1 MPVDLKP
8 FAGPEHLPF
17 TLPPLA
23 AGQPPRTSAEAPGA
37 LLIHGFPGTPAEMR
51 PLGEPLS
58 AAGWHAHGL
67 LLPGFGPQIPDLDH
81 YTNHHWLAAAA
92 DAWQNLSQAAR
103 PTTIIGYSM
112 GAALALKLA
121 AQVQPERLVLIS
133 PFWRANSL
141 LAALVPVVRLLR
153 FRLYPFKKAD
163 FSSPR
168 LRQQFNLIIP
178 NADLDDP
185 EVQSTIREQF
195 SIPVN
200 ALDEILRLGRDG
212 YRAAKKLAL
221 PALIIQGDKDPI
233 VTPKNTQKLAR
244 ALERGAL
251 QLHEIPGSHDL
262 LQNAGALAT
271 VQALVGAYL
280 LE

>member
-1 MPVDLKP
+1 MPVDLTP
-8 FAGPEHLPF
+8 FAGPEHRPF

-23 AGQPPRTSAEAPGA
+23 AQPAPGASAEAPGA

-51 PLGEPLS
+51 PLGEALS

-81 YTNHHWLAAAA
+81 CSNHHWLEAAAE
-92 DAWQNLSQAAR
+92 AWQTLAQAAR
-103 PTTIIGYSM
+103 PTAIIGYSM

-121 AQVQPERLVLIS
+121 AQVQPERLVLIA

-141 LAALVPVVRLLR
+141 LATLVPIVQLLR
-153 FRLYPFKKAD
+153 IRLYPFKKAD
-163 FSSPR
+163 FSNPQ

-178 NADLDDP
+178 DADLDNP
-185 EVQSTIREQF
+185 EVQFTIREQF

-200 ALDEILRLGRDG
+200 ALDEILRLGRAG

-233 VTPKNTQKLAR
+233 VTPNNTQKLAR
-244 ALERGAL
+244 ALQRGAV

-262 LQNAGALAT
+262 LQNPGTLAT
-271 VQALVGAYL
+271 VQELVRTYL